1 MCPDSEAGPLPQ
13 VHRVPGPKLSGASHS
28 VEIKIDQS
36 PAAAAIMQDYL
47 AALAQILAL
56 PDSRHKSIEILRA
69 YAELR
74 YRLVGGGHCSVCRAH
89 VRHVLPI
96 TTERF
101 DGETKDY
108 DCLCTRCFEGER
120 SVSRKISVRA
130 GTSSIEFC
138 SDEPSLKGEPHPG
151 SLWPGKII
159 Y

>member
-1 MCPDSEAGPLPQ
+1 
-13 VHRVPGPKLSGASHS
+13 

-36 PAAAAIMQDYL
+36 PATAAILQGYL
-47 AALAQILAL
+47 SELARILEL

-74 YRLVGGGHCSVCRAH
+74 YRMVGGGHCAVCGTH

-101 DGETKDY
+101 DGETKEFG
-108 DCLCTRCFEGER
+108 CMCTRCFEGER
-120 SVSRKISVRA
+120 SVSRQISVRA
-130 GTSSIEFC
+130 GSSCIEFC
-138 SDEPSLKGEPHPG
+138 SDEPSLEGEPHPEN
-151 SLWPGKII
+151 LRPERII